1 MEVSFPCSQ
10 FYFAIIYQGL
20 FLSFFIIS
28 LRVYATY
35 LDKVY
40 RKNYVLVAKIEPEV
54 SCGRKLLLCFMI
66 SNSIEKEVMKRAFLL
81 EKVFRPP
88 PSCWYIK
95 ARTHANWFSTD
106 QRLLTLECVDHI
118 LEHFFY
124 VLKIGPIYAFLEHI
138 VLLKIRRIEQIS
150 SKAQP
155 EGTCIDLLNEA
166 LPRNL
171 V

>member
-1 MEVSFPCSQ
+1 
-10 FYFAIIYQGL
+10 
-20 FLSFFIIS
+20 
-28 LRVYATY
+28 VYTIY
-35 LDKVY
+35 LDKVH
-40 RKNYVLVAKIEPEV
+40 KNFDVLATKIEPEA

-88 PSCWYIK
+88 PSAYNQPSCWYIT

-106 QRLLTLECVDHI
+106 QRLLTLEYVDHI
-118 LEHFFY
+118 LEHYYFSWLAFFY

-155 EGTCIDLLNEA
+155 EGTYITKPSPEIWFSPMTKKL
-166 LPRNL
+166 
-171 V
+171 